1 MKPEK
6 LYTYVKYSKTWLNV
20 VKRYAP
26 KPPLE
31 HLGVK
36 ISGQMMAA
44 LAEVQI
50 KNGLITKS
58 EAVRLVFVKGL
69 RSLGIDLSDITDGV
83 VSQ

>member
-1 MKPEK
+1 
-6 LYTYVKYSKTWLNV
+6 
-20 VKRYAP
+20 
-26 KPPLE
+26 
-31 HLGVK
+31 
-36 ISGQMMAA
+36 MMAA